1 MELPGRTNIN
11 GLSCV
16 FLGRIDLRHVRD
28 KIIRP
33 SRATDAT
40 TSLAVILDTLFYLC
54 VSGWGSFIHIVH
66 IGVSCSASCNTN
78 CLHWFAIKSGEL
90 WHSLTPSVVLAAC
103 RALNTTDQSACRMRH
118 EGIIDGYFGVYL
130 FIHSVGWMASS
141 DRIMSPSQVFSSFFF
156 TSMQSLPYRIQWIEG
171 VRRWTMIGGTY
182 IRKWIRTC
190 WNMSRGAAKD
200 SLPNCH
206 QRFICTGLYRLLPAS
221 HLEKQNT
228 VKNS

>member
-103 RALNTTDQSACRMRH
+103 RALNTTDHNLHAAWGNNRWIFR
-118 EGIIDGYFGVYL
+118 GI
-130 FIHSVGWMASS
+130 FIYSLRWLNGIQWSNYVS
-141 DRIMSPSQVFSSFFF
+141 FTSFFLLLLHF
-156 TSMQSLPYRIQWIEG
+156 FAKSSLSNPVDRG
-171 VRRWTMIGGTY
+171 GATMNDDWRDLHT
-182 IRKWIRTC
+182 
-190 WNMSRGAAKD
+190 
-200 SLPNCH
+200 
-206 QRFICTGLYRLLPAS
+206 
-221 HLEKQNT
+221 
-228 VKNS
+228 

>member
-103 RALNTTDQSACRMRH
+103 RALNTTDHNLHAAWANNRWIFR
-118 EGIIDGYFGVYL
+118 GI
-130 FIHSVGWMASS
+130 FIYSLRWLNSIQWS
-141 DRIMSPSQVFSSFFF
+141 NYISFTSFFLLLLHF
-156 TSMQSLPYRIQWIEG
+156 FAKSSLSNPVDRG
-171 VRRWTMIGGTY
+171 GATMNDDWRDLHT
-182 IRKWIRTC
+182 
-190 WNMSRGAAKD
+190 
-200 SLPNCH
+200 
-206 QRFICTGLYRLLPAS
+206 
-221 HLEKQNT
+221 
-228 VKNS
+228 